1 MVFEY
6 HGFYFMYQTRTSQ
19 LFIKQLLLQCFF
31 QQIRHRFIISLSIS
45 DICKN
50 LGKGF
55 CMIYFYKMTVFRK
68 RFLISKNVLNLFWCI
83 IMILF
88 LMDNTLY
95 RQTVWLSRKQIL
107 KCTMSPEYWKRLWNQ
122 EVSDGNR

>member
-88 LMDNTLY
+88 LMDNTLSANGLAEQEIH
-95 RQTVWLSRKQIL
+95 RGSLRLLLQPVSPIL
-107 KCTMSPEYWKRLWNQ
+107 ANLIFL
-122 EVSDGNR
+122 